1 MTDSHTLPVGLDTS
15 ADVTDPTRGTNRS
28 NEHPDRMGESVIDD
42 FVAVIPAGGVGS
54 RLWPLSQPHRPKF
67 LLDLLG
73 TGTTLIQDTVARLA
87 PIAAQTIVVTGQR
100 HADAVA
106 AQVPGVPAAN
116 VVAEPTP
123 RDSMAAIALA
133 AAIIQ
138 HRHGDRIMGSF
149 AADHVIGDPDLFRAA
164 VRTAVAAART
174 GKVATIGI
182 APTEASSAFGYI
194 AQGKA
199 LPDAP
204 GAYAATE
211 FTEKPDPEA
220 AATMLA
226 RGGYVWNAGMFV
238 VSTAVLLGH
247 LERLQPGL
255 YAGVTQI
262 AQAWDSAEQDTVGVG
277 HGDVDQRDVD
287 QRDAHHTSRQET
299 LDRVWPSLTKIAI
312 DHAIAEP
319 VAAAGGVA
327 VVPGAFD
334 WHDVGDFDSL
344 ASLLRPDADG
354 ITRIGRTGPVATF
367 GSGGVVAVGGTKPL
381 AVVGLTDVVVVE
393 SDEAI
398 LVLSRAAAQQVKD
411 AAARF

>member
-1 MTDSHTLPVGLDTS
+1 MTGSHTIPDAPGTS
-15 ADVTDPTRGTNRS
+15 VDD
-28 NEHPDRMGESVIDD
+28 SVIDD

-106 AQVPGVPAAN
+106 AQVPQVPARN

-138 HRHGDRIMGSF
+138 RRYGDRIMGSF
-149 AADHVIGDPDLFRAA
+149 AADHVIGEPDVFHAA

-174 GKVATIGI
+174 GKVVTIGI
-182 APTEASSAFGYI
+182 NPTEASSAFGYI
-194 AQGKA
+194 AQGA
-199 LPDAP
+199 ELADAP
-204 GAYAATE
+204 GAYAVRE
-211 FTEKPDPEA
+211 FTEKPDAQTA
-220 AATMLA
+220 AEMLA
-226 RGGYVWNAGMFV
+226 SGSYVWNAGMFV

-247 LERLQPGL
+247 LERLQPGI
-255 YAGVTQI
+255 YAGVREI
-262 AQAWDSAEQDTVGVG
+262 AAAWDAET
-277 HGDVDQRDVD
+277 RE
-287 QRDAHHTSRQET
+287 AT
-299 LDRVWPSLTKIAI
+299 LARVWPTLTKIAI

-334 WHDVGDFDSL
+334 WHDIGDFDSL
-344 ASLLRPDADG
+344 AGLLTPDADG
-354 ITRIGRTGPVATF
+354 ITRIGRTAPAATF
-367 GSGGVVAVGGTKPL
+367 GSSGVVAVGGTKVL
-381 AVVGLTDVVVVE
+381 AVVGLDDVVIVE
-393 SDEAI
+393 SEEAV
-398 LVLSRAAAQQVKD
+398 LVLSRSAAQQVKD